1 MNVGDLIRLKMLP
14 RKMHPKEKMI
24 HTAIIIEKYQN
35 PQGMWKFRVAWTKE
49 KAIGDFS
56 IKDAERLFEVISENK
71 NE

>member
-1 MNVGDLIRLKMLP
+1 MKVGDLIRLKMLP

>member
-1 MNVGDLIRLKMLP
+1 MKVGDLIRLKMLP

-49 KAIGDFS
+49 RVIGDFS
-56 IKDAERLFEVISENK
+56 IKDAERLFEVISEVDT
-71 NE
+71 